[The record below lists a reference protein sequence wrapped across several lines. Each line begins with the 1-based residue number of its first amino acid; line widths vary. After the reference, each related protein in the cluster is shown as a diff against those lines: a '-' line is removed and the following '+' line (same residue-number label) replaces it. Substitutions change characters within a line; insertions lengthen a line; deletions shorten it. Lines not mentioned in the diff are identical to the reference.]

1 MDYSDQPLPIIFNEV
16 TKHVDLPP
24 DEVTP
29 SRAKEIQELNSL
41 YRDLVALNADV
52 PPPPNQINGRLND
65 QVRKLKDAGNA
76 SYKKGQYSDAVRM
89 YSLAIEMALKR
100 PPWEASGFVKEE
112 LSVLYSNRA
121 QAHMSVSAWGD
132 ALVDADTAIYLK
144 RNFAKAHYRKGKCMQ
159 HMGRLHEAKAAYEL
173 GLESGGTDGSEAELK
188 SALAEV
194 NELLYS

>member
-1 MDYSDQPLPIIFNEV
+1 MDSPEALLPIIFNEV
-16 TKHVDLPP
+16 TKHVALSEQDL
-24 DEVTP
+24 TP
-29 SRAKEIQELNSL
+29 SRAKEIHELNSL

-76 SYKKGQYSDAVRM
+76 SYKKSQYSDAVRM

-100 PPWEASGFVKEE
+100 PPWEASGFAREE

-121 QAHMSVSAWGD
+121 QAHMSTGAWGD
-132 ALVDADTAIYLK
+132 AMVDADTAIYLK
-144 RNFAKAHYRKGKCMQ
+144 RNFPKAHYRKGKCLQ

-173 GLESGGTDGSEAELK
+173 GLESGGADGSDAELK
-188 SALAEV
+188 SSLAEV
-194 NELLYS
+194 NELLYL